1 MWQKLAQFYKD
12 VRQEMKYIS
21 WPNKADI
28 KEGTLVVIFMSAL
41 VSIFLFVVDFAFS
54 LLMNKVIF

>member
-54 LLMNKVIF
+54 LLMNKVVF